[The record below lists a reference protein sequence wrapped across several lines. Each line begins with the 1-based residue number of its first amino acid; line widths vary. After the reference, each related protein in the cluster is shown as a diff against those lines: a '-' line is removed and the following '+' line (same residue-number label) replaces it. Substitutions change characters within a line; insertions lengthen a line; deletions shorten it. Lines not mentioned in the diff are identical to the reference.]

1 MTFSPVTP
9 WDRARESGS
18 ERKKERESDSER
30 ERERERGIDSRAR
43 EGVEHPGQFR
53 TSIRRNLIAFAW
65 VCVWIFP
72 G

>member
-18 ERKKERESDSER
+18 ERKKERESDS